1 MPDEEQLEE
10 DRRQGNVVDWVVFY
24 DDPIDMSDRG
34 VKGRDFSHFDFTAGD
49 SSHPGV
55 TAASIVANDKE
66 EKKKYEEEVGDEVED
81 EDNEQVEIYQ
91 EHQDPHVNAWGT
103 R

>member
-1 MPDEEQLEE
+1 
-10 DRRQGNVVDWVVFY
+10 VVDWVGFY
-24 DDPIDMSDRG
+24 DDHIDMSDRG
-34 VKGRDFSHFDFTAGD
+34 VKGRDFSLFGFTASD

-81 EDNEQVEIYQ
+81 EDNEQVEVYQ